1 MWKTFDNGGQEGA
14 YWTEGQGEAVL
25 LLHGF
30 AEDHS
35 VWEHQTAYLRA
46 HYRVIVPDL
55 PGTGRS
61 ALTTPLSMESM
72 ATFAW
77 SALQAEGISS
87 AVVIGHSMGG
97 YVALAFAEAY
107 PDAVEGLGL
116 FSSTGRPDTDE
127 KRDSRRKSIRI
138 MEQYGVESFV
148 KQLLPN
154 MFAAGFR
161 SAQAARVDNYI
172 QQAVSIPMASMI
184 AYYEAMIARPD
195 RTTVLSASR
204 RPVFFFVG
212 KEDQAVP
219 LDNSMS
225 QVVLPSIASI
235 HIFEHVGHMGMLE
248 VFEES
253 NLLLHQFISF
263 CQHEP

>member
-14 YWTEGQGEAVL
+14 YWTEGQGDAVL

-61 ALTTPLSMESM
+61 NITAPLSMESM
-72 ATFAW
+72 ATFVW
-77 SALQAEGISS
+77 RVLQAEGLGS

-107 PDAVEGLGL
+107 PDAVDGLGL
-116 FSSTGRPDTDE
+116 FSSTARPDTEE
-127 KRDSRRKSIRI
+127 KRESRRKSIRI
-138 MEQYGVESFV
+138 MQQYGVESFV

-154 MFAAGFR
+154 MFAGGFR
-161 SAQAARVDNYI
+161 NAQAARVENYI
-172 QQAVSIPMASMI
+172 DQAVKIPMATMI
-184 AYYEAMIARPD
+184 GYYEAMIARPD
-195 RTTVLSASR
+195 RTAVLSSIR
-204 RPVFFFVG
+204 KPVFFFVG

-219 LDNSMS
+219 LENSMS
-225 QVVLPSIASI
+225 QVVLPSTASI
-235 HIFEHVGHMGMLE
+235 QIFDHVGHMGMLE

-253 NLLLHQFISF
+253 SLLLHQFITF
-263 CQHEP
+263 CQHVQ

>member
-14 YWTEGQGEAVL
+14 YWVEGQGDAVL

-61 ALTTPLSMESM
+61 ALTSPLSMESM
-72 ATFAW
+72 ASFAW
-77 SALQAEGISS
+77 KALQAEGVNS

-97 YVALAFAEAY
+97 YVALAFAQAY

-116 FSSTGRPDTDE
+116 FSSTARPDTEE
-127 KRDSRRKSIRI
+127 KVESRRKSIRI
-138 MEQYGVESFV
+138 MQQYGVESFV

-154 MFAAGFR
+154 MFASGFR
-161 SAQAARVDNYI
+161 NTQAARVDNYI
-172 QQAVSIPMASMI
+172 QQAMTIPLETMI

-195 RTTVLSASR
+195 RTAVLSGAHK
-204 RPVFFFVG
+204 PVFYFIG

-219 LDNSMS
+219 LENSLT
-225 QVVLPSIASI
+225 QVVLPPVSSI
-235 HIFEHVGHMGMLE
+235 HIFDAVGHMGLLE

-253 NLLLHQFISF
+253 NLLLHQFITF
-263 CQHEP
+263 CQHKQ

>member
-14 YWTEGQGEAVL
+14 YWAEGQGDAVL

-61 ALTTPLSMESM
+61 GLTSPLSMESI
-72 ATFAW
+72 AAFAW
-77 SALQAEGISS
+77 KALQAEGVES

-116 FSSTGRPDTDE
+116 FSSTARPDTDE
-127 KRDSRRKSIRI
+127 KRENRRKSIRI
-138 MEQYGVESFV
+138 MQQYGVESFV
-148 KQLLPN
+148 TQLLPN
-154 MFAAGFR
+154 MFAAEFR
-161 SAQAARVDNYI
+161 GKQVARIDNYM
-172 QQAVSIPMASMI
+172 QQAIKIPMASMI

-195 RTTVLSASR
+195 RTAVLSGISK
-204 RPVFFFVG
+204 PVFFFVG

-219 LDNSMS
+219 LENSMS
-225 QVVLPSIASI
+225 QVVLPSVASI
-235 HIFEHVGHMGMLE
+235 HIFDRVGHMGMLE

-253 NLLLHQFISF
+253 SLLLHQFITF
-263 CQHEP
+263 CQHRQ